1 MKNKFPLL
9 IISILILMGCAS
21 NEKEEAEPP
30 EVQLYRMAQDRI
42 NAKNF
47 LGAVD
52 SLARIE
58 RFYPFGVYAEQAR
71 ADLIYAHYMSGD
83 FDQAYAASEKFIRLY
98 PRNTNVDY
106 AYFMKGMTGYYADE
120 GLLGNIFSLSLAKR
134 DITGAMQ
141 SYADLTEFLIRYPE
155 SEYIDAARERL
166 IFLRNLIASS
176 ELDGAEYY
184 LKRGAYLAA
193 LNRANYVLKNIP
205 NSTEKQRALDI
216 MKKSFIII
224 IPCTFIEIIAKRV
237 TLCFTEIMLRIV

>member
-1 MKNKFPLL
+1 MKNKFL
-9 IISILILMGCAS
+9 ILFFSILVLMGCAS
-21 NEKEEAEPP
+21 NEKEDAEPP
-30 EVQLYRMAQDRI
+30 EVQLYRLAQDRI
-42 NAKNF
+42 NAQNY

-52 SLARIE
+52 SLVRIE

-83 FDQAYAASEKFIRLY
+83 YDQAYAASEKFIRLY

-120 GLLGNIFSLSLAKR
+120 GLLGNLFSLSLAKR
-134 DITGAMQ
+134 DISGAMQ

-184 LKRGAYLAA
+184 MKRGAYLAA

-205 NSTEKQRALDI
+205 NSTETQRALDI
-216 MKKSFIII
+216 MKKSFI
-224 IPCTFIEIIAKRV
+224 ELGYEEYAEKV
-237 TLCFTEIMLRIV
+237 SSVEALN

>member
-1 MKNKFPLL
+1 
-9 IISILILMGCAS
+9 MGCAS
-21 NEKEEAEPP
+21 NEKEDAEPP
-30 EVQLYRMAQDRI
+30 EVQLYRLAQDRI
-42 NAKNF
+42 NAQNY

-52 SLARIE
+52 SLVRIE

-71 ADLIYAHYMSGD
+71 ADLIYAHYMSED
-83 FDQAYAASEKFIRLY
+83 YDQAYAASEKFIRLY

-120 GLLGNIFSLSLAKR
+120 GLLGNLFSLSLAKR
-134 DITGAMQ
+134 DIGGAMQ

-184 LKRGAYLAA
+184 MKRGAYLAA

-205 NSTEKQRALDI
+205 NSTETQRALDI
-216 MKKSFIII
+216 MKKSFI
-224 IPCTFIEIIAKRV
+224 ELGYEEYAEKV
-237 TLCFTEIMLRIV
+237 SSVEALY

>member
-42 NAKNF
+42 NAQNY

-134 DITGAMQ
+134 DITGAME

-216 MKKSFIII
+216 MKKSFI
-224 IPCTFIEIIAKRV
+224 ELGYEEYAEKV
-237 TLCFTEIMLRIV
+237 SSVEALN

>member
-1 MKNKFPLL
+1 MKNKFLL
-9 IISILILMGCAS
+9 LSLSILILMGCAS
-21 NEKEEAEPP
+21 NEKEDAEPP
-30 EVQLYRMAQDRI
+30 EVQLYRLAQDRI
-42 NAKNF
+42 NAQNY

-52 SLARIE
+52 SLVRIE
-58 RFYPFGVYAEQAR
+58 RFYPFGGYAEQAR

-83 FDQAYAASEKFIRLY
+83 YDQAYAASEKFIRLY

-120 GLLGNIFSLSLAKR
+120 GLLGNLFSLSLAKR
-134 DITGAMQ
+134 DISGAMQ

-184 LKRGAYLAA
+184 MKRGAYLAA

-205 NSTEKQRALDI
+205 NSTETQRALDI
-216 MKKSFIII
+216 MKKSFI
-224 IPCTFIEIIAKRV
+224 ELGYEEYAEKV
-237 TLCFTEIMLRIV
+237 SSVEALN

>member
-1 MKNKFPLL
+1 MKNKFLL
-9 IISILILMGCAS
+9 LSLSILILMGCAS
-21 NEKEEAEPP
+21 NEKEDAEPP
-30 EVQLYRMAQDRI
+30 EVQLYRLAQDRI
-42 NAKNF
+42 NAQNY

-52 SLARIE
+52 SLVRIE

-83 FDQAYAASEKFIRLY
+83 YDQAYAASEKFIRLY

-120 GLLGNIFSLSLAKR
+120 GLLGNLFSLSLAKR
-134 DITGAMQ
+134 DISGAMQ
-141 SYADLTEFLIRYPE
+141 SYADLTEFLIRYRE

-184 LKRGAYLAA
+184 MKRGAYLAA

-205 NSTEKQRALDI
+205 NSTETQRALDI
-216 MKKSFIII
+216 MKKSFI
-224 IPCTFIEIIAKRV
+224 ELGYEEYAEKV
-237 TLCFTEIMLRIV
+237 SSVEALN

>member
-1 MKNKFPLL
+1 MKNKFLL
-9 IISILILMGCAS
+9 LSLSILILMGCAS
-21 NEKEEAEPP
+21 NEKEDAEPP
-30 EVQLYRMAQDRI
+30 EVQLYRLAQDRI
-42 NAKNF
+42 NAQNY

-83 FDQAYAASEKFIRLY
+83 YDQAYAASEKFIRLY

-120 GLLGNIFSLSLAKR
+120 GLLGNLFSLSLAKR
-134 DITGAMQ
+134 DIGGAMQ

-184 LKRGAYLAA
+184 MKRGAYLAA

-205 NSTEKQRALDI
+205 NSTETQRALDI
-216 MKKSFIII
+216 MKKSFI
-224 IPCTFIEIIAKRV
+224 ELGYEEYAEKV
-237 TLCFTEIMLRIV
+237 SSVEALN

>member
-42 NAKNF
+42 NAQNY

-83 FDQAYAASEKFIRLY
+83 YDQAYAASEKFIRLY

-106 AYFMKGMTGYYADE
+106 AYFMKGMTGYYADQ

-216 MKKSFIII
+216 MKKSFI
-224 IPCTFIEIIAKRV
+224 ELGYEEYAEKV
-237 TLCFTEIMLRIV
+237 SSVEALN

>member
-1 MKNKFPLL
+1 
-9 IISILILMGCAS
+9 MGCAS
-21 NEKEEAEPP
+21 NEKEDAEPP
-30 EVQLYRMAQDRI
+30 EVQLYRLAQDRI
-42 NAKNF
+42 SAQNY

-52 SLARIE
+52 SLVRIE

-83 FDQAYAASEKFIRLY
+83 YDQAYAASEKFIRLY

-120 GLLGNIFSLSLAKR
+120 GLLGNLFSLSLAKR
-134 DITGAMQ
+134 DIGGAMQ

-184 LKRGAYLAA
+184 MKRGAYLAA

-205 NSTEKQRALDI
+205 NSTETQRALDI
-216 MKKSFIII
+216 MKKSFI
-224 IPCTFIEIIAKRV
+224 ELGYEEYAEKV
-237 TLCFTEIMLRIV
+237 SSVEALN

>member
-1 MKNKFPLL
+1 MKNKFLL
-9 IISILILMGCAS
+9 LSLSILVLMGCAS
-21 NEKEEAEPP
+21 NEKEDAEPP
-30 EVQLYRMAQDRI
+30 EVQLYRLAQDRI
-42 NAKNF
+42 NAQNY

-83 FDQAYAASEKFIRLY
+83 YDQAYAASEKFIRLY

-106 AYFMKGMTGYYADE
+106 AYFMKGMTGYYADD
-120 GLLGNIFSLSLAKR
+120 GLLGNLFSLSLAKR
-134 DITGAMQ
+134 DISGAMQ

-184 LKRGAYLAA
+184 MKRGAYLAA

-205 NSTEKQRALDI
+205 NSTETQRALDI
-216 MKKSFIII
+216 MKKSFI
-224 IPCTFIEIIAKRV
+224 ELGYEEYAEKV
-237 TLCFTEIMLRIV
+237 SSVEALN

>member
-1 MKNKFPLL
+1 MKNKFLL
-9 IISILILMGCAS
+9 LSLSILILMGCAS
-21 NEKEEAEPP
+21 NEKEDAEPP
-30 EVQLYRMAQDRI
+30 EVQLYRLAQDRI
-42 NAKNF
+42 NAQNY

-83 FDQAYAASEKFIRLY
+83 YDQAYAASEKFIRLY

-120 GLLGNIFSLSLAKR
+120 GLLGNLFSLSLAKR
-134 DITGAMQ
+134 DISGAMQ

-184 LKRGAYLAA
+184 MKRGAYLAA

-205 NSTEKQRALDI
+205 NSTETQRALDI
-216 MKKSFIII
+216 MKKSFI
-224 IPCTFIEIIAKRV
+224 ELGYEEYAEKV
-237 TLCFTEIMLRIV
+237 SSVEALN

>member
-1 MKNKFPLL
+1 MKNKFL
-9 IISILILMGCAS
+9 ILFFSILVLMGCAS
-21 NEKEEAEPP
+21 NEKEDAEPP
-30 EVQLYRMAQDRI
+30 EVQLYRLAQDRI
-42 NAKNF
+42 NAQNY

-52 SLARIE
+52 SLVRIE

-83 FDQAYAASEKFIRLY
+83 YDQAYAASEKFIRLY

-120 GLLGNIFSLSLAKR
+120 GLLGNLFSLSLAKR
-134 DITGAMQ
+134 DISGAMQ

-184 LKRGAYLAA
+184 MKRGAYLAA

-205 NSTEKQRALDI
+205 NSTETQRALGI
-216 MKKSFIII
+216 MKKSFI
-224 IPCTFIEIIAKRV
+224 ELGYEEYAEKV
-237 TLCFTEIMLRIV
+237 SSVEALN

>member
-1 MKNKFPLL
+1 MKNKFL
-9 IISILILMGCAS
+9 ILFFSILVLMGCAS
-21 NEKEEAEPP
+21 NEKEDAEPP
-30 EVQLYRMAQDRI
+30 EVQLYRLAQDRI
-42 NAKNF
+42 NAQNY

-52 SLARIE
+52 SLVRIE
-58 RFYPFGVYAEQAR
+58 RFYRFGVYAEQAR

-83 FDQAYAASEKFIRLY
+83 YDQAYAASEKFIRLY

-120 GLLGNIFSLSLAKR
+120 GLLGNLFSLSLAKR
-134 DITGAMQ
+134 DIGGAMQ

-184 LKRGAYLAA
+184 MKRGAYLAA

-205 NSTEKQRALDI
+205 NSTETQRALDI
-216 MKKSFIII
+216 MKKSFI
-224 IPCTFIEIIAKRV
+224 ELGYEEYAEKV
-237 TLCFTEIMLRIV
+237 SSVQALN

>member
-9 IISILILMGCAS
+9 VISILILMGCAS

-58 RFYPFGVYAEQAR
+58 RFYPFGFYAEQAR
-71 ADLIYAHYMSGD
+71 ADLINAQYMSGD
-83 FDQAYAASEKFIRLY
+83 YDQAYAASEKFIRLY

-216 MKKSFIII
+216 MKKSFI
-224 IPCTFIEIIAKRV
+224 ELGYEEYAEKV
-237 TLCFTEIMLRIV
+237 SSVEALN

>member
-1 MKNKFPLL
+1 MKNKFL
-9 IISILILMGCAS
+9 ILFFSILVLMGCAS
-21 NEKEEAEPP
+21 NEKEDAEPP
-30 EVQLYRMAQDRI
+30 EVQLYRLAQDRI
-42 NAKNF
+42 NAQNY

-52 SLARIE
+52 SLVRIV

-83 FDQAYAASEKFIRLY
+83 YDQAYAASEKFIRLY

-120 GLLGNIFSLSLAKR
+120 GLLGNLFSLSLAKR
-134 DITGAMQ
+134 DISGAMQ

-184 LKRGAYLAA
+184 MKRGAYLAA

-205 NSTEKQRALDI
+205 NSTETQRALDI
-216 MKKSFIII
+216 MKKSFI
-224 IPCTFIEIIAKRV
+224 ELGYEEYAEKV
-237 TLCFTEIMLRIV
+237 SSVEALN

>member
-1 MKNKFPLL
+1 MKNKFL
-9 IISILILMGCAS
+9 ILFFSILVLMGCAS
-21 NEKEEAEPP
+21 NEKENVEPP
-30 EVQLYRMAQDRI
+30 EVQLYRLAQDRI
-42 NAKNF
+42 NAQNY

-52 SLARIE
+52 SLVRIE

-83 FDQAYAASEKFIRLY
+83 YDQAYAASEKFIRLY

-120 GLLGNIFSLSLAKR
+120 GLLGNLFSLSLAKR
-134 DITGAMQ
+134 DISGAMQ

-184 LKRGAYLAA
+184 MKRGAYLAA

-205 NSTEKQRALDI
+205 NSTETQRALDI
-216 MKKSFIII
+216 MKKSFI
-224 IPCTFIEIIAKRV
+224 ELGYEEYAEKV
-237 TLCFTEIMLRIV
+237 SSVEALN

>member
-42 NAKNF
+42 NAQNY

-71 ADLIYAHYMSGD
+71 ADLIYAYYMSGD
-83 FDQAYAASEKFIRLY
+83 YDQAYAASEKFIRLY

-134 DITGAMQ
+134 DITGAME
-141 SYADLTEFLIRYPE
+141 SYADLTEFLIRYPRLVQQSIQIANLLSSTPVGTFSLME
-155 SEYIDAARERL
+155 KENLIERL
-166 IFLRNLIASS
+166 S
-176 ELDGAEYY
+176 E
-184 LKRGAYLAA
+184 KFS
-193 LNRANYVLKNIP
+193 P
-205 NSTEKQRALDI
+205 NWESGDHHRW
-216 MKKSFIII
+216 
-224 IPCTFIEIIAKRV
+224 
-237 TLCFTEIMLRIV
+237 

>member
-1 MKNKFPLL
+1 MKNKFLL
-9 IISILILMGCAS
+9 LSLSILILMGCAS
-21 NEKEEAEPP
+21 NEKEDAEPP
-30 EVQLYRMAQDRI
+30 EVQLYRLAQDRI
-42 NAKNF
+42 NAQNY

-52 SLARIE
+52 SLVRIE

-83 FDQAYAASEKFIRLY
+83 YDQAYAASEKFIRLY

-120 GLLGNIFSLSLAKR
+120 GLLGNLFSLSLAKR
-134 DITGAMQ
+134 DISGAMQ

-184 LKRGAYLAA
+184 MKRGAYLAA

-205 NSTEKQRALDI
+205 NSTETQSALDI
-216 MKKSFIII
+216 MKKSFI
-224 IPCTFIEIIAKRV
+224 ELGYEEYAEKV
-237 TLCFTEIMLRIV
+237 SSVEALN

>member
-1 MKNKFPLL
+1 MKNKFL
-9 IISILILMGCAS
+9 ILFFSILVLMGCAS
-21 NEKEEAEPP
+21 NGKEDAEPP
-30 EVQLYRMAQDRI
+30 EVQLYRLAQDRI
-42 NAKNF
+42 NAQNY

-52 SLARIE
+52 SLVRIE

-83 FDQAYAASEKFIRLY
+83 YDQAYAASEKFIRLY

-120 GLLGNIFSLSLAKR
+120 GLLGNLFSLSLAKR
-134 DITGAMQ
+134 DIGGAMQ

-184 LKRGAYLAA
+184 MKRGAYLAA

-205 NSTEKQRALDI
+205 NSTETQRALDI
-216 MKKSFIII
+216 MKKSFI
-224 IPCTFIEIIAKRV
+224 ELGYEEYAEKV
-237 TLCFTEIMLRIV
+237 SSVEALN